1 MREEG
6 HSTGSL
12 FLAFI
17 LGGII
22 GAGIALLTAP
32 RSGEETRKKIKEFS
46 DELLEKAKET
56 LESGKE
62 FVTDKKS
69 AIKSALEAAKE
80 AYEKELE
87 RLSKEHK

>member
-46 DELLEKAKET
+46 DELLEKARQT

>member
-46 DELLEKAKET
+46 DELFEKARQT

>member
-12 FLAFI
+12 LLTFI

-32 RSGEETRKKIKEFS
+32 KSGEETRKKIKEFS
-46 DELLEKAKET
+46 NELLEKAKQT
-56 LESGKE
+56 LEIRKRKGICYRQKE
-62 FVTDKKS
+62 C
-69 AIKSALEAAKE
+69 
-80 AYEKELE
+80 
-87 RLSKEHK
+87 H